1 MNGTLYILSTPIG
14 NLKDITLRALEV
26 LKLVDLVAAEDTRH
40 TKKLLDHFEIQK
52 ELFSY
57 YEDVEQAKLPVLIS
71 HLQQGKNVALVSD
84 AGTPLISDP
93 GFRLVREA
101 AALGILIVPIP
112 GPNAALSALSVSGL
126 PTDRFEFFGFL
137 PEKPGKRKK
146 LLESLAVSDH
156 TLVFYVSP
164 YKFVKTI
171 GEMLGIFGDRSCCLA
186 RELTKMHEEIWRGPL
201 STLLVKWTSQVPKGE
216 ITLVIAGASS

>member
-1 MNGTLYILSTPIG
+1 MTGTLYIVATPNG
-14 NLKDITLRALEV
+14 NLQDITLRALEI
-26 LKLVDLVAAEDTRH
+26 LKSVDCIAAEDTRH
-40 TKKLLDHFEIQK
+40 TKKLLDHFQIRK

-57 YEDVEQAKLPVLIS
+57 YEEVEQSKLPVLIS
-71 HLQQGKNVALVSD
+71 YLEQGKNIALVSD

-101 AALGILIVPIP
+101 ATRGFSVVPIP
-112 GPNAALSALSVSGL
+112 GPNALLAAISVSGC

-146 LLESLAVSDH
+146 LLESITNVDH

-164 YKFVKTI
+164 HKFVRTI
-171 GEMLGIFGDRSCCLA
+171 EEMLAVFGDRPCCLA
-186 RELTKMHEEIWRGPL
+186 RELTKMHEEVWRGPL
-201 STLLVKWTSQVPKGE
+201 SELLVNGKEKDPKGE
-216 ITLVIAGASS
+216 ITLVVGK